1 MNYKFLSHNK
11 LSSLSKVTV
20 LLYYLAILSLKIRI
34 KQSFFDLYM
43 FYIYAEHIEVLA
55 LRKTGFGLFT
65 FPYTGNV
72 NKCAVEI

>member
-1 MNYKFLSHNK
+1 MHFLSTKIKNLICMTKTHLK
-11 LSSLSKVTV
+11 MVGLSV
-20 LLYYLAILSLKIRI
+20 IC
-34 KQSFFDLYM
+34 DLYM
-43 FYIYAEHIEVLA
+43 FYIYVEHIEVLA